1 MLPRREI
8 FATPLI
14 LHILFAAVTIWRAR
28 NNYRVIVAVVLNDF
42 NYIEP
47 RGLLR
52 QNGFWSWCWM
62 FAAAI
67 FDYHLIKTF
76 GSALYDFI
84 TGHLW
89 LRLRYGFRET
99 EVVFRTPSNAAWQSS
114 LLRATSHRFLV
125 EDPGC
130 TSHCPPWKLCYTAS
144 ADAYHLANEGVFD
157 LKNWE
162 LSVWHRNRHSQWTVL
177 KVQTP
182 SRGLDILQVRP

>member
-99 EVVFRTPSNAAWQSS
+99 EVVFRTPSNAAGSRLCCVLRAIGSS
-114 LLRATSHRFLV
+114 LRTPGVLPTVRLGNCATRHRL
-125 EDPGC
+125 
-130 TSHCPPWKLCYTAS
+130 TRT
-144 ADAYHLANEGVFD
+144 
-157 LKNWE
+157 
-162 LSVWHRNRHSQWTVL
+162 T
-177 KVQTP
+177 
-182 SRGLDILQVRP
+182 